1 MTKPDL
7 MSSTAL
13 RAHWHVVAGSVDVSP
28 GPHGVT
34 LLGDD
39 YVLWRDP
46 EGRIVAG
53 PDTCPHR
60 EAPLSSG
67 TVADGCLSCPY
78 HGWAFGGE
86 GRCVEVPSANEG
98 VPVPPRANLSTISVE
113 EAYGLVWVCPGE
125 PVAPIPG
132 MAIDSDP
139 NFRRINTEV
148 KVWNVASTR
157 MVDNFL
163 DISHFPF
170 VHTGTFGGAQ
180 PPTVPAIELEDLDG
194 GYHGYRYEVVAKN
207 PDEAQIT
214 SGSSEPE
221 VGRVMSTGFCLPLT
235 VRSTVAYDSGL
246 QHILLLVSTP
256 IDEVTSYFTFV
267 VWRNDDFD
275 VPGDEVI
282 EFDKAIGEED
292 RVMLERLSG
301 EMPLGQTDLVSVQA
315 DKASVEWRRRF
326 AAMLEA

>member
-13 RAHWHVVAGSVDVSP
+13 RSHWHVVAGSDDVSP
-28 GPHGVT
+28 GPCAVR

-46 EGRIVAG
+46 GGSLVAA
-53 PDTCPHR
+53 PDRCPHR
-60 EAPLSSG
+60 EAPLSEG
-67 TVADGCLSCPY
+67 KVTDGCLTCPY
-78 HGWAFGGE
+78 HGWVFGEE
-86 GRCVEVPSANEG
+86 GRCREVPSAGEG
-98 VPVPPRANLSTISVE
+98 IPAPPRAHLNAIEVV
-113 EAYGLVWVCPGE
+113 EAYGLVWICPGE
-125 PVAPIPG
+125 PVAPIPE
-132 MAIDSDP
+132 MAVDRDP
-139 NFRRINTEV
+139 SFRRINTEV
-148 KVWNVASTR
+148 KVWHVAATR

-180 PPTVPAIELEDLDG
+180 PPIVPPIELEDLDG

-207 PDEAQIT
+207 PEEAQIT
-214 SGSSEPE
+214 SGSSEPV

-301 EMPLGQTDLVSVQA
+301 EMPLGQTALVSVQA
-315 DKASVEWRRRF
+315 DKASVEWRRRL
-326 AAMLEA
+326 ASMLEA